1 MTGGLILQ
9 QCLNGLQFGLMLFL
23 LSAGLTLVFGIM
35 GIANLAHG
43 SFYMIG
49 AYIAAT
55 AARASGSFAMAALTA
70 VLGTFLIGGAL
81 EIVVFR
87 LLYRRDH
94 LDQVLATYAVVLFCN
109 ELVSTIWGA
118 GPIFAGVPPWLSGSV
133 QLFGGSGGYPVYRLA
148 MIIVGLV
155 IGAAL
160 YFVIGHTRLGML
172 VRAGASN
179 RTMVGALG
187 INIKALYTIVF
198 GAGAALA
205 GLAGLLAGPVYS
217 VQPGMGD
224 TVLITI
230 LVVIVLGG
238 IGSVRGSFIAAL
250 LVGLVDTMGRAF
262 FAPLLATILPTA
274 VADNAGPA
282 IASMAIYVLMA
293 IILFSRPTG
302 LFGPRT
308 R

>member
-1 MTGGLILQ
+1 MTAGLVLQ

-49 AYIAAT
+49 AYLAAT
-55 AARASGSFAMAALTA
+55 AARASGSFVAAALTA
-70 VLGTFLIGGAL
+70 IAGTFLIGSAL

-118 GPIFAGVPPWLSGSV
+118 GPIFAGVPPWLNGSV
-133 QLFGGSGGYPVYRLA
+133 RFLGDSGYPIYRLA
-148 MIIVGLV
+148 MIFVGLAV
-155 IGAAL
+155 GAAL
-160 YFVIGHTRLGML
+160 YVVIGHTRLGML

-179 RTMVGALG
+179 RGMVSALG

-224 TVLITI
+224 TILITI

-238 IGSVRGSFIAAL
+238 IGSVRGSFIAAI
-250 LVGLVDTMGRAF
+250 LVGLVDTIGRAF
-262 FAPLLATILPTA
+262 LAPVLALFLPIA

-282 IASMAIYVLMA
+282 IASMAVYILMA
-293 IILFSRPTG
+293 IILFLRPTG
-302 LFGPRT
+302 LFGPRI

>member
-1 MTGGLILQ
+1 
-9 QCLNGLQFGLMLFL
+9 
-23 LSAGLTLVFGIM
+23 
-35 GIANLAHG
+35 
-43 SFYMIG
+43 MIG
-49 AYIAAT
+49 AYLAAT
-55 AARASGSFAMAALTA
+55 AARATGSFAAAALTA
-70 VLGTFLIGGAL
+70 IAGTFIIGSAL

-94 LDQVLATYAVVLFCN
+94 LDQVLATYAIVLFCN

-118 GPIFAGVPPWLSGSV
+118 GPVFAGVPPWLNGSV
-133 QLFGGSGGYPVYRLA
+133 HFLGESGYPVYRLA
-148 MIIVGLV
+148 MIFVGLV
-155 IGAAL
+155 VGAAL
-160 YFVIGHTRLGML
+160 YLVIGHTRLGML

-179 RTMVGALG
+179 RGMASALG

-224 TVLITI
+224 TILITI

-238 IGSVRGSFIAAL
+238 IGSVRGSFIAAI

-262 FAPLLATILPTA
+262 LAPLFALFLPIA

-282 IASMAIYVLMA
+282 IASMAVYVLMA

-302 LFGPRT
+302 LFGPRI